1 MNYYDRSSEKKQSTV
16 FKVVTVS
23 QEYINCKKEVDKIS
37 LSIKKLI
44 ASTRTV
50 LENVIPTDVTN
61 QMQEQYKHCLRET
74 IKIALDDA
82 DKLIKKYAITKE
94 YEVEMLRNSIVDL
107 LCDVED
113 IFHQD

>member
-1 MNYYDRSSEKKQSTV
+1 MNYYDRSSETKQRTV

>member
-1 MNYYDRSSEKKQSTV
+1 MNYYDRSSETKQRTV

-74 IKIALDDA
+74 INIALDDT
-82 DKLIKKYAITKE
+82 DKLIKKYAITRD
-94 YEVEMLRNSIVDL
+94 YEIEMLKEPILDL
-107 LCDVED
+107 LDDVED
-113 IFHQD
+113 ILHQD